1 MKLSTLLVSS
11 LALGAVVAGCK
22 AKTGDAASDASTT
35 AMPMSASAGAS
46 AKPADM
52 APADVPLDQFI
63 GKISPS
69 TCKMLDDCKND
80 KVKVVVATSAILV
93 ASFGSMDNPEAQK
106 QISAIDKSM
115 KADKRFLP
123 NNAECNT
130 IGGVAL
136 GVLGMKADAIQPKV
150 GKTVAYDGKKAA
162 ACLASI
168 STPPDAC
175 KTEAK
180 VTTEPKMKDIDS
192 MSSELKPALESY
204 AKACEEVMTGLVDA
218 GGACEYEFECKGKD
232 MKCKSTGSGKT
243 KTKTCAAKK

>member
-11 LALGAVVAGCK
+11 LALTAFVAGCK
-22 AKTGDAASDASTT
+22 AKPGDASADASTN
-35 AMPMSASAGAS
+35 AAAMSASAGAS
-46 AKPADM
+46 AKVEA
-52 APADVPLDQFI
+52 APAELPLDQFV
-63 GKISPS
+63 GKIPSS

-80 KVKVVVATSAILV
+80 KVKVVITTSAMLV
-93 ASFGSMDNPEAQK
+93 AGFGSMDNPEAQK
-106 QISAIDKSM
+106 QMSGVDKSM
-115 KADKRFLP
+115 KADKRIFP

-130 IGGVAL
+130 VGTVAL
-136 GVLGMKADAIQPKV
+136 GVLGMKADAIQPKI

-168 STPPDAC
+168 ATPPDAC
-175 KTEAK
+175 KTENK

-192 MSSELKPALESY
+192 MSTELKPALESY
-204 AKACEEVMTGLVDA
+204 AKACEEVMTGMVEA

-232 MKCKSTGSGKT
+232 MKCKSSGTGKT